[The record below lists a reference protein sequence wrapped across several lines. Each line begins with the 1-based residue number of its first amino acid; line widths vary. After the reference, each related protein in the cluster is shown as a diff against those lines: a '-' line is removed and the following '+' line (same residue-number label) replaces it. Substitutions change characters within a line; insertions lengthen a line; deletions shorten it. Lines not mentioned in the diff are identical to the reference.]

1 MSDWYRR
8 KTWTKTDEEEF
19 NAKLGRAR
27 KDGRA
32 QYLIIQ
38 AYELVETK
46 NESLFYPA
54 EILLN
59 KILTEYPE
67 NNFEKS
73 STYNQIGEIYKL
85 RNDYDKAIEYFEKS
99 LDFEKE
105 YSRVTTTSYLEFAET
120 VIRAEKIEL
129 YDKVYELLKAKIN
142 EPSLKFPNQNYVI
155 YSVMSIIS
163 EYKNDFKNAKNY
175 AELADKYASAET
187 NSLWNPKKNKIGVVK
202 ERISWLDKLVGKK

>member
-32 QYLIIQ
+32 QYLRIQ

-73 STYNQIGEIYKL
+73 STYNQLGEIYKL

-129 YDKVYELLKAKIN
+129 YDKVYELLTAKIN
-142 EPSLKFPNQNYVI
+142 EPSLKFTNQNYVI

-163 EYKNDFKNAKNY
+163 EYKNDFENAKNY

-202 ERISWLDKLVGKK
+202 KRISWLDKLVGKK

>member
-19 NAKLGRAR
+19 NAKLSRAR

-32 QYLIIQ
+32 QYLRLQ

-46 NESLFYPA
+46 DESLFYPA

-73 STYNQIGEIYKL
+73 STYNQLGEIYKL

-105 YSRVTTTSYLEFAET
+105 YSKVITTSYLEFAET

-129 YDKVYELLKAKIN
+129 YDKVYELLTAKIN
-142 EPSLKFPNQNYVI
+142 ETSLKFPNQNYII
-155 YSVMSIIS
+155 YSVMAIIS
-163 EYKNDFKNAKNY
+163 NYRDDFENAKNY
-175 AELADKYASAET
+175 VELADKYASAET
-187 NSLWNPKKNKIGVVK
+187 NSLWNPRKNKIGVVK
-202 ERISWLDKLVGKK
+202 ERINLLDKLVGKK

>member
-8 KTWTKTDEEEF
+8 KTWTKTDEKEF

-32 QYLIIQ
+32 QYLRLQ

-46 NESLFYPA
+46 DESLFYPA

-59 KILTEYPE
+59 KILTEYTE

-73 STYNQIGEIYKL
+73 STYNQLGKIYEL
-85 RNDYDKAIEYFEKS
+85 RNDYDKAIEYFKKS

-105 YSRVTTTSYLEFAET
+105 YSKVITTSYLEFAET

-129 YDKVYELLKAKIN
+129 YDKVYELLTAKIN
-142 EPSLKFPNQNYVI
+142 ETSLKFPNQNYII
-155 YSVMSIIS
+155 YSVMAIIS
-163 EYKNDFKNAKNY
+163 NYRDDFENAKNY
-175 AELADKYASAET
+175 EELADKYASAET
-187 NSLWNPKKNKIGVVK
+187 NSLWNPRKNKIGVVK
-202 ERISWLDKLVGKK
+202 ERINWLDKLVGKK